1 VADLGQFLGKQTA
14 LNIER
19 AEIPVIAVEDQDTMV
34 GLAVD
39 KIVGMEWLDVEKCRC

>member
-1 VADLGQFLGKQTA
+1 MGTLNLRGRVIWVTSVNFLGKQTA

-34 GLAVD
+34 GL
-39 KIVGMEWLDVEKCRC
+39 GS